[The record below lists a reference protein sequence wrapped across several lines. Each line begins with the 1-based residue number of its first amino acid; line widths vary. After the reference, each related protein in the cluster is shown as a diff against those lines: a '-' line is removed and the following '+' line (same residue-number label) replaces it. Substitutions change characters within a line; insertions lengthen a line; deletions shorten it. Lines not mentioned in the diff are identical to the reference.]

1 MITQNQLAAI
11 VKCPLPLAAR
21 WLTPLQDAMAA
32 YQINSPK
39 QIAAFL
45 AQLAHESGHLRT
57 MAENFNYT
65 PNALMATFNTKTNIR
80 FPPDLAFRY
89 GRTVAHPADQKMIAS
104 IAYANRMGNGSV
116 LTNDGWTYRGRGPIQ
131 ITGKTNIINCGKA
144 IGIDLQANP
153 ALLERPDVGAKAAA
167 WFWHE
172 GNRTGKSLNVLADG
186 WDIRGISQAINGGE
200 NGMADRVILS
210 AEALHSLD
218 IA

>member
-1 MITQNQLAAI
+1 MITQTQLAAI

-21 WLTPLQDAMAA
+21 WLTALQDAMAA
-32 YQINSPK
+32 YHISSPK

-45 AQLAHESGHLRT
+45 AQLAHESGHLQV
-57 MAENFNYT
+57 MAENLNYT

-104 IAYANRMGNGSV
+104 IAYANRLGNGSV
-116 LTNDGWTYRGRGPIQ
+116 ASQDGWTYRGQGPIQ
-131 ITGKTNIINCGKA
+131 ITGKTNVINCGRA

-153 ALLERPDVGAKAAA
+153 AQLQRPDVGSQAAA

-172 GNRTGKSLNVLADG
+172 GNRTGKSLNQLADD
-186 WDIRGISQAINGGE
+186 WDIRGISRAINGGE

-210 AEALHSLD
+210 AEALKVLS
-218 IA
+218 